1 MALILYMIAL
11 HTYYY
16 TAEGQ
21 CAYTR
26 ILNTECSD
34 TVELYSSNVKKNRNA
49 TVRTHMFML
58 YMMKKMT
65 AACREKGDTLIHL
78 KRHGQQDGQ
87 DVRILTME

>member
-1 MALILYMIAL
+1 MIAL

-49 TVRTHMFML
+49 TVRTHMFMQCL
-58 YMMKKMT
+58 
-65 AACREKGDTLIHL
+65 CF
-78 KRHGQQDGQ
+78 
-87 DVRILTME
+87 